1 MAILGFSLSTG
12 ICQLAWH
19 HDGEFKEQVTALEP
33 GQTHA
38 GILTSLVKQF
48 LPMRPEVI
56 ATTTGPGSFTSIR
69 IQLATAIGLKIGYG
83 ATLFCPNTLD
93 LLQWAFDGAIPVIN
107 SFRGDYFT
115 KIDDTVNCITEQ
127 ELNILQSQGK
137 SICGDLGEA
146 PKNLALHLL
155 QYYLFLSNPESL
167 STPEPYYVRT
177 PEYKT
182 RANYQA

>member
-12 ICQLAWH
+12 VCQLAWH
-19 HDGEFKEQVTALEP
+19 HDGKFKEQSTTLKP

-38 GILTSLVKQF
+38 GVLTSLIKEF
-48 LPMRPEVI
+48 LPMPPCVI

-83 ATLFCPNTLD
+83 AQLFCPNTLD
-93 LLQWAFDGAIPVIN
+93 LLQWAFDGAIPAID

-115 KIDDTVNCITEQ
+115 KIENTVTCITEQ
-127 ELNILQSQGK
+127 ELNVLKAKGK
-137 SICGDLGEA
+137 TICGDVGQA
-146 PKNLALHLL
+146 PENIATHLL
-155 QYYLFLSNPESL
+155 RYYLSYPNPESL
-167 STPEPYYVRT
+167 KTPVPYYVRT

-182 RANYQA
+182 RSNISG